1 MGTMSSDQ
9 ATDIQKRMYNFI
21 VSYMKTEKMPPTN
34 REIGRELQIASTGHV
49 DYHLTMLEKKG
60 LISRQPKKSRG
71 IKLIETITG
80 IPVMGSIAAGQP
92 LEISN
97 DPEEMLDVGRELEP
111 DNTYALIVK
120 GRSMIEDHICDGDY
134 VVIKPQDTCNNGD
147 IVVAVRLQEGM
158 SGSATLKR
166 FFQEKDHDRVR
177 LQPANSE
184 LEPIFI
190 SKSEWDE
197 EWKVQ
202 GKVVAIF
209 RQCHAA

>member
-1 MGTMSSDQ
+1 MSSDQ

-21 VSYMKTEKMPPTN
+21 VNYMKTEKMPPTN
-34 REIGRELQIASTGHV
+34 
-49 DYHLTMLEKKG
+49 
-60 LISRQPKKSRG
+60 
-71 IKLIETITG
+71 
-80 IPVMGSIAAGQP
+80 
-92 LEISN
+92 
-97 DPEEMLDVGRELEP
+97 
-111 DNTYALIVK
+111 
-120 GRSMIEDHICDGDY
+120 
-134 VVIKPQDTCNNGD
+134 GD
-147 IVVAVRLQEGM
+147 IVVAVHLQEGM

-190 SKSEWDE
+190 PKSEWDE